1 MTFIREIASPSVK
14 VLFTSN
20 KFSVKE
26 FGEGFSVKKIQKLK
40 KADSVELFL
49 KKIPLGDSDKKS
61 FLEYDNIMELH
72 KATLAK
78 YGADPEVISKLP
90 VLCKQKHAHSNLC
103 IVNYLSK
110 HPIFDFFAGIPLV
123 ISIVAPLS
131 VFKSLSEIFEY
142 LAAKH
147 EGYIGEQESFQGD
160 LKHKMADESLIHCLE
175 YCSGYFESKKG
186 SHLLELWYLIGT

>member
-1 MTFIREIASPSVK
+1 LTFILEIASPQVK

-61 FLEYDNIMELH
+61 FLEYENIMELH
-72 KATLAK
+72 KVTVAT
-78 YGADPEVISKLP
+78 YGDDPEVTAKLP
-90 VLCKQKHAHSNLC
+90 ALCKQRHTHSNLC

-131 VFKSLSEIFEY
+131 VFKSLSEIFQY
-142 LAAKH
+142 LAAKN
-147 EGYIGEQESFQGD
+147 EGYISSSGTFQAD

-175 YCSGYFESKKG
+175 YCSGYFENKKG
-186 SHLLELWYLIGT
+186 SHLLALWYLIGT